1 MPSASSAL
9 LTHDGFVELPKHE
22 ASGGFDHA
30 AVRSASGHVYVAHR
44 AKSAVDV
51 FDPSSRRHLF
61 SIPHLSGVAGVRRL
75 LRCGLALVLV
85 MAALPTGDRTAH
97 AADSI
102 LTEILR
108 RGTVR
113 IATAVATR
121 PLRFED
127 ENGNL
132 QGYEIDIANRLA
144 KDLGVTI
151 DWVKT
156 KSVGRVAMLETKQAD
171 ITIASFTPNLERL
184 KTIGFTD
191 PYATAQLSLLSR
203 TDRKD
208 LGSVVDFNRP
218 EVKFAIPRG
227 TTMATVIATYAPKA
241 TVVEVAGFADMIA
254 ALEAGQA
261 DAMLIPEAMVNWTA
275 KNSGGKYHN
284 AGAVGPPEEDAIG
297 FPQGDFVWWMWLNRF
312 VREINEDGTNYTLR
326 IKWFGDA
333 PMPAFI
339 KPPPK
344 SG

>member
-1 MPSASSAL
+1 MTEMPIDDPPS
-9 LTHDGFVELPKHE
+9 TNTR
-22 ASGGFDHA
+22 
-30 AVRSASGHVYVAHR
+30 AVRLTEIARIFLKIGAMSY
-44 AKSAVDV
+44 
-51 FDPSSRRHLF
+51 
-61 SIPHLSGVAGVRRL
+61 GVGITGIMLGPQARKERVVRRL

-113 IATAVATR
+113 IAIAVATR

-151 DWVKT
+151 DWIKT
-156 KSVGRVAMLETKQAD
+156 NAAGRVAMLQTKKAD
-171 ITIASFTPNLERL
+171 ITISSFTPNLERL

-191 PYATAQLSLLSR
+191 PYSTAVLSLLSR

-208 LGSVVDFNRP
+208 LSSVADFDRP

-227 TTMATVIATYAPKA
+227 TTMAKAIATYLPKA
-241 TVVEVAGFADMIA
+241 TVVRSEERRV
-254 ALEAGQA
+254 
-261 DAMLIPEAMVNWTA
+261 
-275 KNSGGKYHN
+275 GK
-284 AGAVGPPEEDAIG
+284 EC
-297 FPQGDFVWWMWLNRF
+297 R
-312 VREINEDGTNYTLR
+312 
-326 IKWFGDA
+326 
-333 PMPAFI
+333 
-339 KPPPK
+339 
-344 SG
+344 S

>member
-1 MPSASSAL
+1 M
-9 LTHDGFVELPKHE
+9 
-22 ASGGFDHA
+22 
-30 AVRSASGHVYVAHR
+30 RW
-44 AKSAVDV
+44 
-51 FDPSSRRHLF
+51 
-61 SIPHLSGVAGVRRL
+61 L
-75 LRCGLALVLV
+75 LRGGLALVLV
-85 MAALPTGDRTAH
+85 MAALLTQDRAAQ

-113 IATAVATR
+113 IAIVLGA
-121 PLRFED
+121 PPIRFED

-132 QGYEIDIANRLA
+132 QGYDIDVANRLA

-151 DWVKT
+151 DWIKT
-156 KSVGRVAMLETKQAD
+156 DTAGRVAMLQTKKAD

-191 PYATAQLSLLSR
+191 PYLIDVLSLLSR

-208 LGSVVDFNRP
+208 LGSLADFNRP
-218 EVKFAIPRG
+218 EVKIAIPRG
-227 TTMATVIATYAPKA
+227 STAAKAIATYAPKA
-241 TVVEVAGFADMIA
+241 TVVEFSRYADTTA
-254 ALEAGQA
+254 ALDAGQV
-261 DAMLIPEAMVNWTA
+261 DAIVSVDALVNWTA

-284 AGAVGPPEEDAIG
+284 AGALGPPEDGAIG
-297 FPQGDFVWWMWLNRF
+297 FPQGDFVWWLWLNRF
-312 VREINEDGTNYTLR
+312 VREINEDGTNYTLWV
-326 IKWFGDA
+326 KWFGDA

>member
-1 MPSASSAL
+1 MTEMPIDAPPSTNTRAGR
-9 LTHDGFVELPKHE
+9 LTEIARTFLKIG
-22 ASGGFDHA
+22 AMS
-30 AVRSASGHVYVAHR
+30 Y
-44 AKSAVDV
+44 
-51 FDPSSRRHLF
+51 
-61 SIPHLSGVAGVRRL
+61 GVGITGIMLGPQARKERVVRRL

-151 DWVKT
+151 DWIKT
-156 KSVGRVAMLETKQAD
+156 KSAGRVAMLQTKQAD
-171 ITIASFTPNLERL
+171 ITISSFTPNLERL

-208 LGSVVDFNRP
+208 LGSVADFNRP
-218 EVKFAIPRG
+218 EVRFAIPRG
-227 TTMATVIATYAPKA
+227 TTMAKAIATYLPKA
-241 TVVEVAGFADMIA
+241 TVVRSEERRV
-254 ALEAGQA
+254 
-261 DAMLIPEAMVNWTA
+261 
-275 KNSGGKYHN
+275 GK
-284 AGAVGPPEEDAIG
+284 EC
-297 FPQGDFVWWMWLNRF
+297 R
-312 VREINEDGTNYTLR
+312 
-326 IKWFGDA
+326 
-333 PMPAFI
+333 
-339 KPPPK
+339 
-344 SG
+344 S